1 MSKIETSL
9 GPAGSG
15 SSPRTR
21 GRTGRQGQANLSA
34 KEGDGG

>member
-21 GRTGRQGQANLSA
+21 GPTGRQGQTNLSA
-34 KEGDGG
+34 KEGDVG